1 MQVISTS
8 PILNQNSQNNISQL
22 HEKNNKKDTS
32 FNSMLE
38 RNVDEKAKTK
48 ELLEELAFVAK
59 TGFTRDELKQ
69 IQEILDK
76 LAEKRANKGKSAQNI
91 EEYIQNLKAD
101 LQYAI
106 HKVTGKQMDF
116 DEKMLNS
123 FINTQKPS
131 SGLIATTTDEE
142 LRLIKELKKS

>member
-8 PILNQNSQNNISQL
+8 PILNQNSQNSISQL
-22 HEKNNKKDTS
+22 HEKNSKKDTS

-48 ELLEELAFVAK
+48 ELLEELAFVTK